1 MRRFVDFRPK
11 SISVRKRGP
20 SIQIGG
26 HPLKYASLALGCALF
41 FASPLA
47 AETLNNATVVQLVK
61 AGIGNE
67 AVIAKIK
74 ATDGKY
80 DLSTDDLIALKNDGV
95 SGEVIAAMIA
105 GPVKSEPAAAAMSL
119 TDINPMTPHPSGLYL
134 IDAAANRLAR
144 IDPTVSNQAKT
155 GGIFGYALTGGIAS
169 MSIKV
174 AISGEAARVIAPS
187 GSPSFYF
194 FFDAS
199 NPQTANIASSWSA
212 GSAQTV
218 SSPSEFTLIKLME
231 KKGRREARVGSMN
244 IGGAKTGVMDH
255 DRIPFDYQMVR
266 EGVYKVTPKEPLEAG
281 QYGFIYALSGGGTG
295 GAMTAR
301 IFDFAIPSTRVVAS
315 K

>member
-1 MRRFVDFRPK
+1 M
-11 SISVRKRGP
+11 
-20 SIQIGG
+20 
-26 HPLKYASLALGCALF
+26 LALGCALF
-41 FASPLA
+41 FASPAA
-47 AETLNNATVVQLVK
+47 AETLNNATVIQLVQ
-61 AGIGNE
+61 AGIGND

-80 DLSTDDLIALKNDGV
+80 GLGTDDLIALKTAGV
-95 SGEVIAAMIA
+95 PGDVIAAMIA
-105 GPVKSEPAAAAMSL
+105 GPAKAATATAMSL
-119 TDINPMTPHPSGLYL
+119 TAIDPMVPHPSGLYL
-134 IDAAANRLAR
+134 IDTPANRVNR

-174 AISGEAARVIAPS
+174 AISGEAARVMSPS

-199 NPQTANIASSWSA
+199 NPQTANITSSWAA

-266 EGVYKVTPKEPLEAG
+266 EGVYKVTVKQPLEAG

-301 IFDFAIPSTRVVAS
+301 IFDFAVPAMKVAS
-315 K
+315 R

>member
-1 MRRFVDFRPK
+1 M
-11 SISVRKRGP
+11 KRVM
-20 SIQIGG
+20 
-26 HPLKYASLALGCALF
+26 LALGCALF
-41 FASPLA
+41 FASPAA
-47 AETLNNATVVQLVK
+47 AETLTNATVIQLVQ
-61 AGIGNE
+61 AGIGND

-80 DLSTDDLIALKNDGV
+80 DLGTDDLIALKTAGV
-95 SGEVIAAMIA
+95 PGDVIAAMIA
-105 GPVKSEPAAAAMSL
+105 GPAKAATATAMSL
-119 TDINPMTPHPSGLYL
+119 TAIDPMVPHPSGLYL
-134 IDAAANRLAR
+134 IDTPANRVNR
-144 IDPTVSNQAKT
+144 IDPTVSNQAKN
-155 GGIFGYALTGGIAS
+155 GGIFCYSLTGGIAS

-174 AISGEAARVIAPS
+174 DISVESARVMSPS

-199 NPQTANIASSWSA
+199 NPQTANITSSWAA

-266 EGVYKVTPKEPLEAG
+266 EGVYKVTVKQPLEAG

-301 IFDFAIPSTRVVAS
+301 IFDFAVPAMKVAS
-315 K
+315 R

>member
-1 MRRFVDFRPK
+1 M
-11 SISVRKRGP
+11 KRVM
-20 SIQIGG
+20 
-26 HPLKYASLALGCALF
+26 LALGCALF
-41 FASPLA
+41 FASPAA
-47 AETLNNATVVQLVK
+47 AETLTNATVIQLVQ
-61 AGIGNE
+61 AGIGND

-80 DLSTDDLIALKNDGV
+80 GLGTDDLIALKTAGV
-95 SGEVIAAMIA
+95 PGDVIAAMIA
-105 GPVKSEPAAAAMSL
+105 GPAKAATATAMSL
-119 TDINPMTPHPSGLYL
+119 TAIDPMVPHPSGLYL
-134 IDAAANRLAR
+134 IDTPANRVNR

-174 AISGEAARVIAPS
+174 AISGETARVMSPS

-199 NPQTANIASSWSA
+199 NPQTANITSSWAA

-266 EGVYKVTPKEPLEAG
+266 EGVYKVTVKQPLEAG

-301 IFDFAIPSTRVVAS
+301 IFDFAVPAMKVAS
-315 K
+315 R

>member
-1 MRRFVDFRPK
+1 
-11 SISVRKRGP
+11 
-20 SIQIGG
+20 
-26 HPLKYASLALGCALF
+26 LKYAALALGCALF
-41 FASPLA
+41 FASPAA
-47 AETLNNATVVQLVK
+47 AETLNNASVIQLVQ
-61 AGIGNE
+61 AGIGND

-80 DLSTDDLIALKNDGV
+80 DLGTDDLIALKNAGV

-105 GPVKSEPAAAAMSL
+105 GPSKPEAVAAMSL
-119 TDINPMTPHPSGLYL
+119 TSINPMTPHPSGLYL
-134 IDAAANRLAR
+134 IDTPANRLNR

-155 GGIFGYALTGGIAS
+155 GGIFGYALTMGIAS

-174 AISGEAARVIAPS
+174 AITGEAARVASPS
-187 GSPSFYF
+187 AMPSFYF

-218 SSPSEFTLIKLME
+218 SSPSEFTLIRLMQ
-231 KKGRREARVGSMN
+231 KSGRREARVGSMN

-255 DRIPFDYQMVR
+255 DRIAFDYQMVR
-266 EGVYKVTPKEPLEAG
+266 EGVYKVTLKQPLEAG

-301 IFDFAIPSTRVVAS
+301 IFDFSIPSAPKVAS
-315 K
+315 R

>member
-1 MRRFVDFRPK
+1 M
-11 SISVRKRGP
+11 
-20 SIQIGG
+20 
-26 HPLKYASLALGCALF
+26 LALGCALF
-41 FASPLA
+41 FASPAA
-47 AETLNNATVVQLVK
+47 AETLTNATVIQLVQ
-61 AGIGNE
+61 AGIGND

-80 DLSTDDLIALKNDGV
+80 GLGTDDLIALKTAGV
-95 SGEVIAAMIA
+95 PGDVIAAMIA
-105 GPVKSEPAAAAMSL
+105 GPAKPATATAMSL
-119 TDINPMTPHPSGLYL
+119 TAIDPMVPHPSGLYL
-134 IDAAANRLAR
+134 IDTPANRVNR

-174 AISGEAARVIAPS
+174 AISGEAARVMSPS

-199 NPQTANIASSWSA
+199 NPQTANITSSWAA

-266 EGVYKVTPKEPLEAG
+266 EGVYKVTVKQPLEAG

-301 IFDFAIPSTRVVAS
+301 IFDFAVPAMKVAS
-315 K
+315 R

>member
-1 MRRFVDFRPK
+1 MKTRIVACALALAPVPAFAQTQPAAA
-11 SISVRKRGP
+11 P
-20 SIQIGG
+20 
-26 HPLKYASLALGCALF
+26 SLAPAP
-41 FASPLA
+41 AAAPA
-47 AETLNNATVVQLVK
+47 AETLTNASVTSLVK
-61 AGIGNE
+61 AGIGND

-74 ATDGKY
+74 ATPGKY
-80 DLSTDDLIALKNDGV
+80 DLSTDDLIALKNAGV
-95 SGEVIAAMIA
+95 PGDVIAAMIA
-105 GPVKSEPAAAAMSL
+105 GPAKTEAPAPVLSL
-119 TDINPMTPHPSGLYL
+119 TDINPMTSHPSGLYL
-134 IDAAANRLAR
+134 IDTGANRLDR

-174 AISGEAARVIAPS
+174 AISGEAARVV
-187 GSPSFYF
+187 SPSSNPAFYF

-199 NPQTANIASSWSA
+199 NPQTANISSSWAA

-231 KKGRREARVGSMN
+231 KSGRREARVGSMN

-266 EGVYKVTPKEPLEAG
+266 EGVYKVTPKQALPSG
-281 QYGFIYALSGGGTG
+281 QYGFIYALSGGGAG

-301 IFDFAIPSTRVVAS
+301 IFDFSIPAAAKVAS
-315 K
+315 R

>member
-1 MRRFVDFRPK
+1 MKTRFV
-11 SISVRKRGP
+11 
-20 SIQIGG
+20 
-26 HPLKYASLALGCALF
+26 ACALL
-41 FASPLA
+41 LA
-47 AETLNNATVVQLVK
+47 PVSAFGQGQSVPAAATPANPTSGPIVAVTPAAPVSETLNNASVIQLVRL
-61 AGIGNE
+61 GVGDD

-74 ATDGKY
+74 ATPGKY
-80 DLSTDDLIALKNDGV
+80 DVSTNDFIALKNAGV
-95 SGEVIAAMIA
+95 LGPVIAAMIA
-105 GPVKSEPAAAAMSL
+105 GPAKSDAAPVMSL

-134 IDAAANRLAR
+134 IDTPANRLAR

-155 GGIFGYALTGGIAS
+155 GGIFGYALTMGIAS

-174 AISGEAARVIAPS
+174 AISGEAAKIVAPS
-187 GSPSFYF
+187 ATPAFYF

-218 SSPSEFTLIKLME
+218 SSPSEFTLIRLME
-231 KKGRREARVGSMN
+231 KKGRREARVGSLN

-255 DRIPFDYQMVR
+255 DRIPFDYEMVR
-266 EGVYKVTPKEPLEAG
+266 EGVYKVTPKESLEAG

-301 IFDFAIPSTRVVAS
+301 IFDFSVPTTAVAM